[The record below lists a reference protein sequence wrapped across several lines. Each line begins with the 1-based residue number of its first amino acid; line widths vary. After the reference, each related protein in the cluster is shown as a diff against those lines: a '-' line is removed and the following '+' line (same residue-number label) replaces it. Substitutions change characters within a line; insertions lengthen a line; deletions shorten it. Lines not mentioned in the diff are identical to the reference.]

1 MRITQRLGLTF
12 ALCGLISG
20 GVNAAAPSLGGL
32 RVSDSLDTLFKA
44 MSTPDLIRARRMD
57 SPQLDHVSMLY
68 DRQGNVIIAISH
80 YGDKVETVLAETKSM
95 VTDDGL
101 KVGDPRSLVV
111 SKRGQPEELD
121 DSDPQVAE
129 YWYWSK
135 GINFGINK
143 KKDSIEN
150 VFIFPPSKSSNTM
163 ERVALPESQ
172 VTVTHGLIK
181 NDRSAY
187 VVGTATNKRAAPLYG
202 VRVGITLRNK
212 QNLPVDVVFSEI
224 GGLLPNASMPFK
236 VDLPLS
242 SGWDSYSVSIQ
253 SSTSSEGI
261 SLPADPRAY
270 YMDMKQSLSR
280 DAAFHQK
287 VDR

>member
-1 MRITQRLGLTF
+1 MRITQKLGLMF
-12 ALCGLISG
+12 ALCGLISS

-44 MSTPDLIRARRMD
+44 MNTPDLIRARRMD

-101 KVGDPRSLVV
+101 KVGDPRSLVI

-143 KKDSIEN
+143 KKQSIEN
-150 VFIFPPSKSSNTM
+150 IFIFPASKSSNTM
-163 ERVALPESQ
+163 EHVALPESQ
-172 VTVTHGLIK
+172 VTVSHGLVK
-181 NDRSAY
+181 NGNSAY
-187 VVGTATNKRAAPLYG
+187 VEGTATNKRAVPLYG
-202 VRVGITLRNK
+202 VRVGVTLRNK
-212 QNLPVDVVFSEI
+212 QNQPVDVVFSDI

-236 VDLPLS
+236 VSLPS
-242 SGWDSYSVSIQ
+242 ESGWNSYSVSIQ
-253 SSTSSEGI
+253 SSMLADGMV
-261 SLPADPRAY
+261 LPADPRAY
-270 YMDMKQSLSR
+270 YMNMKQSLFKDEALHSKR
-280 DAAFHQK
+280 
-287 VDR
+287 